1 MRITGV
7 NIFTY
12 KKHAAKRPMVVCEG
26 TLPKPE
32 TVNRQLQ
39 RDIYVSSPSFTAN
52 PIRTH
57 GQFRFLT
64 KDHNI
69 HCLYC
74 KKPLLYGGTLQDML
88 ESGVF
93 SKPIKDFVEEVKPYR
108 KSMKKGQ
115 RAVFDQIQHYA
126 KKSPQTHLSEIV
138 QYLYQNSIKRL
149 VKTQSGIFKSLINE
163 SKHLSAD
170 EQKEFRKF
178 MKIQHKRLYEIPYK
192 EEFNA
197 EKFSYKINKMVQSIP
212 NEELKTYLKKI
223 TTPLADEVF
232 KDNRSIVPQELGLQI
247 TKSKLGKLKT
257 SKDFSEYVIQRVQK
271 IGSRLNRQDIVR
283 LCQTSHKMI
292 NGQPVVITFSNK
304 EFMEELVKRQLA
316 GISKT
321 PLYYKMV
328 NIANKLPNSTSNNN
342 SFVVKHRYSDSDT
355 IGYKLLEPSIATLE
369 HVKPKSQGGADK
381 IWNWV
386 LACKA
391 DNNERGSIP
400 QYLYMNKWNL
410 KNPQVFF
417 NDIIK
422 ISNEEHLIN
431 PSDIEGMAKSVST
444 EGHLKINT
452 SKLKK

>member
-342 SFVVKHRYSDSDT
+342 SFVVKHRYS
-355 IGYKLLEPSIATLE
+355 
-369 HVKPKSQGGADK
+369 
-381 IWNWV
+381 
-386 LACKA
+386 
-391 DNNERGSIP
+391 
-400 QYLYMNKWNL
+400 
-410 KNPQVFF
+410 
-417 NDIIK
+417 
-422 ISNEEHLIN
+422 
-431 PSDIEGMAKSVST
+431 
-444 EGHLKINT
+444 
-452 SKLKK
+452 

>member
-369 HVKPKSQGGADK
+369 HVKPKSQGGADE

-400 QYLYMNKWNL
+400 QYIYMDKWNL

-431 PSDIEGMAKSVST
+431 PNDIEGMAKSVST

>member
-12 KKHAAKRPMVVCEG
+12 KKQAAKRPMVVCEG
-26 TLPKPE
+26 TFPKPE
-32 TVNRQLQ
+32 TVNHQL
-39 RDIYVSSPSFTAN
+39 RHDIYVCSPSFTAN
-52 PIRTH
+52 SIRTH

-369 HVKPKSQGGADK
+369 HVKPKSQGGADE

-422 ISNEEHLIN
+422 LSNEEHLIN
-431 PSDIEGMAKSVST
+431 PNDIEGMAKSVST

>member
-12 KKHAAKRPMVVCEG
+12 KKHAAKRPIVVCEG

-32 TVNRQLQ
+32 TVNHQLR
-39 RDIYVSSPSFTAN
+39 RDIYVCSPSFTAN

-232 KDNRSIVPQELGLQI
+232 KDSKSIVPQELGLQI

-369 HVKPKSQGGADK
+369 HVKPKSQGGADE

-431 PSDIEGMAKSVST
+431 PNDIEGMAKSVST

>member
-369 HVKPKSQGGADK
+369 HVKPKSQGGADE

-400 QYLYMNKWNL
+400 QYVYMNKWNL

-431 PSDIEGMAKSVST
+431 PNDIEGMAKSVST

>member
-400 QYLYMNKWNL
+400 QYVYMNKWNL

-431 PSDIEGMAKSVST
+431 PNDIEGMAKSVST